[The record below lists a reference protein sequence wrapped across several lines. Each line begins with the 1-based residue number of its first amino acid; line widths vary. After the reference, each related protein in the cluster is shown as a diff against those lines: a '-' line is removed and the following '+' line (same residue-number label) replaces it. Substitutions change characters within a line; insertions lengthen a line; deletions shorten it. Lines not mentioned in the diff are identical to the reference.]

1 MSTTKFVYPTP
12 RRDESVNDEHFGT
25 KVPDPYR
32 WMEDPDSEETKNFVK
47 EQNEISQPF
56 IKACPDLEKITK
68 DLTKLKDYPKFSIP
82 SRQGDKYFINMNSG
96 LQNQRYSFIVK
107 LRYSEKATKFEKK
120 ISHHI

>member
-107 LRYSEKATKFEKK
+107 LRYSEKAPKFEK
-120 ISHHI
+120 